1 LNRESCTS
9 TFLYLLP
16 FQALNYG
23 KYTCSSDVWSFG
35 ILLWEAFSCGSSPYP
50 GMSNHDAR
58 TQIDVGYRMPSPAD
72 CPQEV
77 YSIMLQCWQ
86 YDPEERPDFA
96 SIFKMLTE
104 ASEKIKN

>member
-1 LNRESCTS
+1 
-9 TFLYLLP
+9 
-16 FQALNYG
+16 
-23 KYTCSSDVWSFG
+23 
-35 ILLWEAFSCGSSPYP
+35 
-50 GMSNHDAR
+50 
-58 TQIDVGYRMPSPAD
+58 MPSPAD